1 MLPQGDRAK
10 NPAIEPT
17 RNPTRV
23 NVMIFAAVAR
33 VLSVMPS

>member
-1 MLPQGDRAK
+1 MLPQGNRAK

-17 RNPTRV
+17 HSLARV
-23 NVMIFAAVAR
+23 NVMIFVAAAR